1 MNFEAEFLASSNT
14 SFKMKDKA
22 EESTSTSTST
32 SASASASSPPVG
44 MKSSLKKRPAST
56 TVESSSPPPSNDT
69 NAPSSLAAPESK
81 KTKRWPLHVE
91 AIVHPC
97 SPVSFDTLGAQV
109 EEFVKSVGQ
118 TSFMYKEGAMDLT
131 KASLMIRN
139 SCLEVNIVDIPSPT
153 TTHQEI
159 QIGDDDNNN
168 DAKNITSTDEDRK
181 PFVKNINIIQT
192 NSSIASW
199 SISNIIVHC
208 YILSTAP
215 AEPEEIDEMNDEPI
229 TACEVLPLPHQSLHT
244 SWENLIYPREIKEN
258 IIGYAESA
266 LLFANKG
273 VSNHIIAWNRVLLL
287 HGPPGTGKTSLC
299 RALSHKL
306 TIRTNHI
313 FPSGGYLLE
322 IKSHSLFSKWFSES
336 GKLVSKLF
344 ERIREMVEDEPNSL
358 FCVLIDEVES
368 LASSRV
374 GGAGGSS
381 EPSDAVR
388 AVNSVLTSLDSIRG
402 YRNVMIL
409 TTTNITDSID
419 AAFVDRVDLK
429 QYVGYPCLEARYEI
443 LKSCLQELIRVGI
456 ISKPVHGLQSFSFA
470 INAAEDQQEKDS
482 KMRKDFDEILLLQC
496 AKAAKD
502 LSGRSLR
509 KIPFQSH
516 AFFVRSSDTV
526 SLTKFLMSLKH
537 GIDKERR
544 SRNDLSGGA
553 K

>member
-1 MNFEAEFLASSNT
+1 
-14 SFKMKDKA
+14 
-22 EESTSTSTST
+22 
-32 SASASASSPPVG
+32 
-44 MKSSLKKRPAST
+44 
-56 TVESSSPPPSNDT
+56 
-69 NAPSSLAAPESK
+69 
-81 KTKRWPLHVE
+81 
-91 AIVHPC
+91 
-97 SPVSFDTLGAQV
+97 
-109 EEFVKSVGQ
+109 
-118 TSFMYKEGAMDLT
+118 MDLT
-131 KASLMIRN
+131 NASLMIRN

-153 TTHQEI
+153 TTNQEI
-159 QIGDDDNNN
+159 QSRDNDNNN
-168 DAKNITSTDEDRK
+168 DTKNSISTVEK
-181 PFVKNINIIQT
+181 KNPIVKNINLIQT

-208 YILSTAP
+208 YVLSTAS

-229 TACEVLPLPHQSLHT
+229 TACEVLTLPHESLHT

-266 LLFANKG
+266 LLFSSKG

-306 TIRTNHI
+306 AIRMNHI
-313 FPSGGYLLE
+313 FPAGGYLLE

-374 GGAGGSS
+374 GSGGGSA

-419 AAFVDRVDLK
+419 TAFVDRVDLK

-456 ISKPVHGLQSFSFA
+456 VSNSLQGLQSFSFA
-470 INAAEDQQEKDS
+470 IDAVDQQREKNLTV
-482 KMRKDFDEILLLQC
+482 KKDYDEILLLQC

-516 AFFVRSSDTV
+516 AFFVRLSDTV
-526 SLTKFLMSLKH
+526 PLTKFLVSLKH

-544 SRNDLSGGA
+544 SRNDLDS
-553 K
+553 